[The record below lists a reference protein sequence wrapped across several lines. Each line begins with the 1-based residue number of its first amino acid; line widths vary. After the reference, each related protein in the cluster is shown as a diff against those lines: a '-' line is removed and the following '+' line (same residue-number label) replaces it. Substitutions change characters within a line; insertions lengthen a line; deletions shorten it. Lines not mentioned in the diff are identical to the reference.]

1 MKKIIIN
8 SQDQL
13 RFVAQHDITHCKSD
27 NCYTT
32 IYLNNKDEHVI
43 CKSLT
48 KVFKELDQKTF
59 IKVNQSYIVNKH
71 HITMIDKKK
80 KLVELNGSS
89 KVPFTT
95 SIGVLLE
102 LIAENAAVATFFFL
116 NLSLLVFV

>member
-13 RFVAQHDITHCKSD
+13 RFVAQHDIIYCKSD

-32 IYLNNKDEHVI
+32 LYLNNKDEHVI

-48 KVFKELDQKTF
+48 KVFKELDQKVF
-59 IKVNQSYIVNKH
+59 IKINQSYIVNKH

-80 KLVELNGSS
+80 KLVELDGSS

-95 SIGVLLE
+95 SIGTLLE
-102 LIAENAAVATFFFL
+102 LITENAAIVIFFFL
-116 NLSLLVFV
+116 NFSLLMLV